1 MRHID
6 HLYEQVVLL
15 RQRHFGAST
24 EQSAGQAHL
33 FDEAELL
40 AAASTAEQDQAPIP
54 SQSDAAA
61 NAGKKSAGKAARG
74 KRAPLPFDR
83 PRVDIVHEV
92 PEAEPLCPC
101 GTPMVEIGED
111 VSEQLDIE
119 NAIRPFVVGRKRW
132 LFADTPAGAHA
143 SAVIYSLIE
152 TARANGLEPYTWL
165 RRVMRELPAAQSVEA
180 IEALL
185 PWKLHRQNLASEMTP
200 EQSGVGG
207 SLTLGRLKIRS
218 GLSIS
223 RPTYES
229 HCGLS

>member
-152 TARANGLEPYTWL
+152 TARANGLEPYIWL

-180 IEALL
+180 LL
-185 PWKLHRQNLASEMTP
+185 PWNLHRQNLASEMTP
-200 EQSGVGG
+200 
-207 SLTLGRLKIRS
+207 
-218 GLSIS
+218 
-223 RPTYES
+223 
-229 HCGLS
+229 

>member
-40 AAASTAEQDQAPIP
+40 AAASTAEQDQAPVP

-61 NAGKKSAGKAARG
+61 NAGKKSAGKAGRG

-119 NAIRPFVVGRKRW
+119 NAIRPFVVGRNYGYSPIRP
-132 LFADTPAGAHA
+132 LAH
-143 SAVIYSLIE
+143 
-152 TARANGLEPYTWL
+152 T
-165 RRVMRELPAAQSVEA
+165 RVR
-180 IEALL
+180 
-185 PWKLHRQNLASEMTP
+185 
-200 EQSGVGG
+200 
-207 SLTLGRLKIRS
+207 
-218 GLSIS
+218 
-223 RPTYES
+223 
-229 HCGLS
+229 